1 MNILFILANV
11 EWGGVKTWALDTAV
25 VLSRR
30 GHRCMMAGR
39 RSNAWVQACRDA
51 GLPTRA
57 FTFGPFGTPLAALRL
72 AALARE
78 MAADVLIVARRH
90 SLP

>member
-11 EWGGVKTWALDTAV
+11 EWGGVKTWALDTAI

-39 RSNAWVQACRDA
+39 RGNAWVQACHDA
-51 GLPTRA
+51 GLPTRGVVEHLGHA
-57 FTFGPFGTPLAALRL
+57 GEAGAAVRQLRIG
-72 AALARE
+72 RGGGGHPH
-78 MAADVLIVARRH
+78 IV
-90 SLP
+90 